1 MSKLFISFKGYEN
14 EIFLF
19 DFIVFFSKT
28 IIANEVVSQ
37 KTIIED
43 ASTGDSYLKITVND
57 WSAYILYGEEQNILK
72 LFDEK
77 NKKYYKTEINQNTSD
92 ETEVV
97 NIESCNSQQYVIVTV
112 RTFLSCES
120 CELANYVYERYI
132 FNIKS
137 GEVSYLFDDESK
149 KAAGELP
156 LRFVKK
162 LDKAIRCK

>member
-1 MSKLFISFKGYEN
+1 MKVKLFCLI
-14 EIFLF
+14 LLC
-19 DFIVFFSKT
+19 FFSKT

-37 KTIIED
+37 KSIIED

-57 WSAYILYGEEQNILK
+57 WSAYILYGEEQNILE

-77 NKKYYKTEINQNTSD
+77 NKKNYKTEINQNTSD
-92 ETEVV
+92 ESEVV
-97 NIESCNSQQYVIVTV
+97 NIENIESCNSQQYVIVTV

-162 LDKAIRCK
+162 LDKAILCK

>member
-1 MSKLFISFKGYEN
+1 MKIFCLVFLCLFSKILLAN
-14 EIFLF
+14 EI
-19 DFIVFFSKT
+19 
-28 IIANEVVSQ
+28 VSQ
-37 KTIIED
+37 MSIFED

-92 ETEVV
+92 ESEVV
-97 NIESCNSQQYVIVTV
+97 NIENIESCNSQQYVIVTV

>member
-1 MSKLFISFKGYEN
+1 MSIFEDIS
-14 EIFLF
+14 I
-19 DFIVFFSKT
+19 
-28 IIANEVVSQ
+28 
-37 KTIIED
+37 
-43 ASTGDSYLKITVND
+43 GDSYLKMSMNG
-57 WSAYILYGEEQNILK
+57 WSSYIIYGDNKKILK
-72 LFDEK
+72 VTNDI
-77 NKKYYKTEINQNTSD
+77 NKKHYETEINQNTSD
-92 ETEVV
+92 ESEVV
-97 NIESCNSQQYVIVTV
+97 NIENIESCNSQQYVIVTV

-162 LDKAIRCK
+162 LDKAIQCK